1 MTDRRIVLVG
11 AGVMGEALGVG
22 IAERM
27 QPPPALLVVEPDAE
41 RGARVAAKVSGTYTD
56 LGDALAEPATVV
68 LAVKPQQ
75 MDAVLAD
82 IAAVIHPDSTVI
94 SVAAGVTT
102 QRIEDRIPNVN
113 VIRAMPNTPARIQAG
128 VIGLCVGD
136 RCSPDA
142 AALAERVLG
151 CVGRVVVVAESDMDA
166 VTAISGS
173 GPAYVFYLAE
183 AMLAAA
189 KDLGLSDEVARP
201 LVVDT
206 IAGAAALMTGSDDS
220 PAHLRANVTSPG
232 GTTQAAIESLDA
244 ALVAQHLRDAMR
256 AARDR
261 SRELS

>member
-22 IAERM
+22 IVERIRPM
-27 QPPPALLVVEPDAE
+27 PTLMVVEPDAD
-41 RGARVAAKVSGTYTD
+41 RGSRVAAKVSGVHAT
-56 LGDALAEPATVV
+56 LADALDEPATVV
-68 LAVKPQQ
+68 LAVKPQH
-75 MDAVLAD
+75 METVLAD
-82 IAAVIHPDSTVI
+82 IAAMIHPDSTVI

-102 QRIEDRIPNVN
+102 QRIEQVIPGVN
-113 VIRAMPNTPARIQAG
+113 VVRAMPNTPARIQAG
-128 VIGLCVGD
+128 VIGLCAGA
-136 RCSPDA
+136 RCSADA
-142 AALAERVLG
+142 AALAERLLA
-151 CVGRVVVVAESDMDA
+151 CVGRVVVVSESDMDA

-183 AMLAAA
+183 AMLGAAA
-189 KDLGLSDEVARP
+189 DLGLSDEVARP

-206 IAGAAALMTGSDDS
+206 IVGAAALMAGSAAS
-220 PAHLRANVTSPG
+220 PADLRADVTSPG

-244 ALVAQHLRDAMR
+244 ALVAQHLREAMR

>member
-1 MTDRRIVLVG
+1 MDDRRIVLVG
-11 AGVMGEALGVG
+11 AGVMGDALGVG

-27 QPPPALLVVEPDAE
+27 EPAPALLVVEPDVE
-41 RGARVAAKVSGTYTD
+41 RGARLATKVSGVHTS
-56 LGDALAEPATVV
+56 LSDALSQPATVV

-75 MDAVLAD
+75 MESVLAE
-82 IAAVIHPDSTVI
+82 IADVIHPNSTVI

-102 QRIEDRIPNVN
+102 QRIEQAIPEVN
-113 VIRAMPNTPARIQAG
+113 VVRAMPNTPARIQAG
-128 VIGLCVGD
+128 VIGLSAGT
-136 RCSPDA
+136 RCSPEA
-142 AALAERVLG
+142 AASAERILR

-189 KDLGLSDEVARP
+189 RDLGLSDDVARP

-206 IAGAAALMTGSDDS
+206 IAGAAALMMGSESDPS
-220 PAHLRANVTSPG
+220 ELRANVTSPG
-232 GTTQAAIESLDA
+232 GTTQSAIESLEA
-244 ALVAQHLRDAMR
+244 AQVAQHIRNAIR